1 MENMSNVEAMRVI
14 ARGLLKEKGLPE
26 MDMETEADMVND
38 LVERMSEFVNRA
50 ILEKLPEEKMTELDK
65 MIDEDN
71 AGPEAVTELIKSAGI
86 DIEAATVEALEKF
99 REIYLGAEAE
109 NE

>member
-71 AGPEAVTELIKSAGI
+71 AGPEAVAELIKSAGI